1 MNCIYQK
8 DTLAPAP
15 GDVASIIPEMFTLIK
30 NANSDDYA
38 HATFPRAYCS
48 DVFDVLGKFKF
59 KLVKDPSIS
68 CELHVVNNR
77 IHLEFV
83 KQ

>member
-1 MNCIYQK
+1 MNCIYK
-8 DTLAPAP
+8 KELIAPTL
-15 GDVASIIPEMFTLIK
+15 GEVESIIQEMFTLIK

-38 HATFPRAYCS
+38 DVTFPRAYCS
-48 DVFDVLGKFKF
+48 DVFDVLGKLKF
-59 KLVKDPSIS
+59 KLQKDPSIS
-68 CELHVVNNR
+68 CELHVVNER